1 MPLAA
6 RTKWAG
12 AAAPVIVVIVLVG
25 WMARA
30 HSRQSATHPT
40 RTAATRP
47 APPPPPQTTIESTT
61 VPARSVFAKAL
72 SPFHLDAG
80 LIAEWVRVAHPV
92 FNLGRIQAGHEVEL
106 VRDLAG
112 VPQALRY
119 QIDNNHWLWLRL
131 QTVQAAGQPTAP
143 TAPQW
148 SAHIEAI
155 PYVTKLA
162 KVSGG
167 VQSSLFEAVEDS
179 GEHDA
184 LAIDLADI
192 FGWDLDFYTD
202 TRPGDVFRVLVEKKY
217 LDGKFAGYGQ
227 IVAAE
232 YVNGG
237 TAYDALRF
245 HDDLGLLAYYRPDG
259 KPLKREFLRSPLKF
273 AARITSGFSYHR
285 YHPILKIYRPHL
297 GIDFA
302 APIGTP
308 VQTIGSGVVVAAGRK
323 GEDGNRVQIR
333 HAGGYQTLYLHLSR
347 ILVRVGEHVAQGQRI
362 GLVGMTGLATGPH
375 LDFRIEHNG
384 QFENFEALRKKLPPS
399 SPVSADQMA
408 KFEALRAHY
417 MPELEALQPVHAVA
431 AATTPA
437 GPH

>member
-1 MPLAA
+1 MALEA
-6 RTKWAG
+6 RAKWTG
-12 AAAPVIVVIVLVG
+12 AAAVVIVVVIAAAS
-25 WMARA
+25 WF
-30 HSRQSATHPT
+30 THERSHP
-40 RTAATRP
+40 AVVRP
-47 APPPPPQTTIESTT
+47 APAAAQAPRTPPQPATTVERTT

-72 SPFHLDAG
+72 APFHLDAA
-80 LIAEWVRVAHPV
+80 LVAEWVRAARPV
-92 FNLGRIQAGHEVEL
+92 FNLGRIQAGHELEL

-112 VPQALRY
+112 APQALRY
-119 QIDNNHWLWLRL
+119 QIDNNHWLWLKP
-131 QTVQAAGQPTAP
+131 QSVEAAGHVPGASTG
-143 TAPQW
+143 W
-148 SAHIEAI
+148 NAHIETI

-162 KVSGG
+162 KVSGS

-184 LAIDLADI
+184 LAIDIADI

-237 TAYDALRF
+237 TAYDALRY

-302 APIGTP
+302 APTGTP
-308 VQTIGSGVVVAAGRK
+308 VQTIGAGVVVAAGRK

-333 HAGGYQTLYLHLSR
+333 HAGGYQTLYMHLSR
-347 ILVRVGEHVAQGQRI
+347 ILVHVGERVNQGQTI

-375 LDFRIEHNG
+375 LDFRIEHDG
-384 QFENFEALRKKLPPS
+384 RFENFEALRKKLPPS
-399 SPVSADQMA
+399 APVAAAQMPA
-408 KFEALRAHY
+408 FEALRARY
-417 MPELEALQPVHAVA
+417 LPELKALQPAHAVA
-431 AATTPA
+431 AATPPA
-437 GPH
+437 GAH